1 MSDTDRPAL
10 NSASHMYVHYCE
22 EDGCKEWGGF
32 GFSPTRAVPSR
43 WWCWGHYPHKTYEQE
58 KALRERLNA
67 SDKAEKQ

>member
-1 MSDTDRPAL
+1 
-10 NSASHMYVHYCE
+10 MYVHYCE
-22 EDGCKEWGGF
+22 EDRCKEWGGF
-32 GFSPTRAVPSR
+32 GFSPSKAVPSR